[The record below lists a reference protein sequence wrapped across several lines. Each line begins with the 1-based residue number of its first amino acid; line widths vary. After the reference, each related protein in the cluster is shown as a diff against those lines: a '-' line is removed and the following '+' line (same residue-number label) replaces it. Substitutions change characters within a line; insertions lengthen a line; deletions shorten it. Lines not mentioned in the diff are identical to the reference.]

1 MSCPICLEI
10 IRPDSQYVTSCNHS
24 FCKDCIV
31 VNNID
36 TCPLC
41 RKNIYLD
48 HLTLEDVYSQFQQA
62 LHTKSCRELSFTQE
76 LLNILKYILE
86 NPKMIEYILT
96 HEDQQP
102 FQTAY
107 RTCIVE
113 NQRVFEHY
121 PNKYEDF
128 ALTMLFCKYH

>member
-1 MSCPICLEI
+1 MSCPICFEI
-10 IRPDSQYVTSCNHS
+10 IPESKYITSCNHS

-31 VNNID
+31 LNNIH

-48 HLTLEDVYSQFQQA
+48 HLTIEDVYSQFQQI
-62 LHTKSCRELSFTQE
+62 LHTKSCQELSFTKE
-76 LLNILKYILE
+76 LLDILKYILG
-86 NPKMIEYILT
+86 NPKIIEYVLT
-96 HEDQQP
+96 HKDQQP

-113 NQRVFEHY
+113 NQRVFENY
-121 PNKYEDF
+121 SNKYEDF